1 MLRKL
6 WSDKSGVVCNGREC
20 LEKSRVV
27 SNGRECVEKSGVVST
42 GRECL
47 DRSKV
52 ASRNTNKNS
61 SLFFFRARTYLGNE
75 SNFLEGLCVFNA
87 REFEALTGL

>member
-20 LEKSRVV
+20 LEQSRVV
-27 SNGRECVEKSGVVST
+27 SNGRECVEKTGVVST

-47 DRSKV
+47 YRSKV
-52 ASRNTNKNS
+52 ASRNKNKNS
-61 SLFFFRARTYLGNE
+61 SLFFRARAYLGNE

-87 REFEALTGL
+87 SEFEALTGL